1 MAFGSF
7 GDSAGGGSSGPQPMA
22 EINTTPLVDVM
33 LVLLVIFIITA
44 PLLTHGIRID
54 LPKASSSANPEKPET
69 VTLSL
74 DAEGHV
80 FWNDKPIADADLDA
94 AMASAAKL
102 DPAPEMH
109 IRADRNTKY
118 QRLAEIMSAARRAGL
133 TKLGFVTDP
142 SLAGAAVAATPAE
155 AAPGS
160 APAKP

>member
-7 GDSAGGGSSGPQPMA
+7 GDGAGSSGGAQPMS

-74 DAEGHV
+74 DADGHL
-80 FWNDKPIADADLDA
+80 FWNDKPVPDDQMEAQMA
-94 AMASAAKL
+94 AAAKQQ
-102 DPAPEMH
+102 PVPEMH
-109 IRADRNTKY
+109 IRADRNTRY

-142 SLAGAAVAATPAE
+142 SPAGSAAAGVTPVAAPVSPAQ
-155 AAPGS
+155 
-160 APAKP
+160 

>member
-7 GDSAGGGSSGPQPMA
+7 GDAGGNGGGPQPMS

-74 DAEGHV
+74 DAEGHL
-80 FWNDKPIADADLDA
+80 FWNDKSVPDDQLDA
-94 AMASAAKL
+94 QMAEAAKRQ
-102 DPAPEMH
+102 PSPEMH

-133 TKLGFVTDP
+133 TKLGFITDP
-142 SLAGAAVAATPAE
+142 SMAGTATPVAAE
-155 AAPGS
+155 AP
-160 APAKP
+160 PVPRQ